1 MAGAIR
7 HRGPDDEGVVVF
19 DRVTLGNRRLSIID
33 LSRAGH
39 QPMTNEAGT
48 VSIVYNGEV
57 YNFEELK
64 KDLKARKFRFKS
76 NTDTEV
82 ILKGYEAYGAEIIN
96 KLRGMWAFAIYD
108 ASKNKLLLSRDFFG
122 IKPLYYFWD
131 EETLIFASEIKALKE
146 FFSQR
151 KIKLHLEKL
160 ALNAYFILG
169 YAPHPLTVFREVK
182 KLSPGETLIFDLSAK
197 STERKFISWQPAPNH
212 EARDLEQV
220 MAESV
225 AKHLIADVP
234 VGVYLSGGA
243 DSTLMALMLKKL
255 GRNLKA
261 FTVRIKKREDAEFA
275 KRIAKFANLDHEE
288 IELDENNFEEMYSRA
303 WEFLD
308 EPLADNSL
316 IPSLLVSKAAA
327 KHVKVVIT
335 GEGGD
340 ELFLGYDRYRFLSG
354 LSKADSAGAFGTF
367 LDFFR
372 MPQSKI
378 YLKFLRPILRR
389 GRLLRSRFSR
399 NLLLGY
405 LENAAIDGDFASRLP
420 LDKYFADR
428 LSGSKIPNPNF
439 FDQNFYLPDDLLL
452 KTDCAT
458 MAFSL
463 EGRVP
468 ILDREVFAFANRLPM
483 SEKLNNGVGKKII
496 KDYLAKNL
504 PQELVFRKKEGFSL
518 PMASYLYEGHG
529 EEIKA
534 SIKFLEDLNSGI
546 FPNRLLKKMRTDF
559 SYLNL
564 IQKRFPTLIFAILAF
579 QKTVQKY
586 DISS

>member
-1 MAGAIR
+1 M
-7 HRGPDDEGVVVF
+7 
-19 DRVTLGNRRLSIID
+19 
-33 LSRAGH
+33 
-39 QPMTNEAGT
+39 
-48 VSIVYNGEV
+48 
-57 YNFEELK
+57 
-64 KDLKARKFRFKS
+64 
-76 NTDTEV
+76 
-82 ILKGYEAYGAEIIN
+82 
-96 KLRGMWAFAIYD
+96 
-108 ASKNKLLLSRDFFG
+108 
-122 IKPLYYFWD
+122 
-131 EETLIFASEIKALKE
+131 
-146 FFSQR
+146 
-151 KIKLHLEKL
+151 
-160 ALNAYFILG
+160 
-169 YAPHPLTVFREVK
+169 
-182 KLSPGETLIFDLSAK
+182 
-197 STERKFISWQPAPNH
+197 
-212 EARDLEQV
+212 
-220 MAESV
+220 
-225 AKHLIADVP
+225 
-234 VGVYLSGGA
+234 
-243 DSTLMALMLKKL
+243 
-255 GRNLKA
+255 
-261 FTVRIKKREDAEFA
+261 
-275 KRIAKFANLDHEE
+275 
-288 IELDENNFEEMYSRA
+288 
-303 WEFLD
+303 
-308 EPLADNSL
+308 
-316 IPSLLVSKAAA
+316 
-327 KHVKVVIT
+327 
-335 GEGGD
+335 
-340 ELFLGYDRYRFLSG
+340 
-354 LSKADSAGAFGTF
+354 
-367 LDFFR
+367 
-372 MPQSKI
+372 
-378 YLKFLRPILRR
+378 RR